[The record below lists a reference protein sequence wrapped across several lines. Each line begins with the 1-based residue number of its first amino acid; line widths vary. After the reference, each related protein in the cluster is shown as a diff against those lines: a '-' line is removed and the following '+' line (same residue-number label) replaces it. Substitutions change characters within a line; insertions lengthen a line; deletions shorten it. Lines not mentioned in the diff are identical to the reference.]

1 MKTVVIYTSQ
11 TGFTRRYAQWIGEET
26 GAECLDLAEAKGKN
40 LDAYDTIVYGGWA
53 CGGGI
58 SKLHWFQEHMER
70 WKGKKLIVFCVGASP
85 ADSPDIEPALEKN
98 FTEAQLQRVRVFY
111 CPGGF
116 NYEKM
121 PAPSRLAMCLFR
133 AALGARRNQTEADK
147 QMLKMISGSYDIS
160 DRRYIGPIV
169 NAVRE

>member
-11 TGFTRRYAQWIGEET
+11 TGFTRRYAQWIAEEA
-26 GAECLDLAEAKGKN
+26 GAECLELAEAKKMN
-40 LDAYDTIVYGGWA
+40 LDSYDTIVYGGWA

-58 SKLHWFQEHMER
+58 SKLRWFLAHMEQ
-70 WKGKKLIVFCVGASP
+70 WKGKRLIVFCVGASP
-85 ADSPDIEPALEKN
+85 ADSPDIEPALQKN
-98 FTEAQLQRVRVFY
+98 FTQAQLERVRVFY

-121 PAPSRLAMCLFR
+121 SALSRLAMRLFR
-133 AALGARRNQTEADK
+133 AALGTRRNQTEADK
-147 QMLKMISGSYDIS
+147 QMLKMISDSYDIS

-169 NAVRE
+169 SAVRE